1 MRIEVIGKSNLTVT
15 EAIRGYA
22 ANKAEK
28 LPKFFDGVQLV
39 TFLLSKADHAHT
51 PQFTVELVVDVEKHA
66 DIVANVVG
74 RGSVCGD
81 RSGRAEGHP
90 AVDGTQRAAQGPLK
104 REARRA

>member
-1 MRIEVIGKSNLTVT
+1 MRIEVIGKSNLAVT
-15 EAIRGYA
+15 EAMRTHA
-22 ANKAEK
+22 ASKAEK

-74 RGSVCGD
+74 EDLYAAIDQAVQKGIRQLTELKE
-81 RSGRAEGHP
+81 RLKGH
-90 AVDGTQRAAQGPLK
+90 
-104 REARRA
+104 

>member
-66 DIVANVVG
+66 DIVGNVVG
-74 RGSVCGD
+74 EDLYAAIDQVVQKGIRQLTELKE
-81 RSGRAEGHP
+81 RLKGH
-90 AVDGTQRAAQGPLK
+90 
-104 REARRA
+104 